1 MSWWFGISKG
11 EDIPQLQQV
20 KLLPKTLIAFVL
32 QNPVDRTISW
42 IIATI

>member
-1 MSWWFGISKG
+1 MSWWFGILKG

-20 KLLPKTLIAFVL
+20 KLLLKALIASVL